1 MRLTRVC
8 VFLAVGAA
16 AFHPPPCGRPS
27 DGGRTFRPSATCR
40 APAGARF
47 LAAFRQ
53 AEDETAPLSVDEM
66 MQAVQAQFG
75 DDVENEEALRAA
87 FEAALRDD
95 ARPPPPR
102 TTAGTRGVQVELKSG
117 LLRGAASLVFELRSF
132 AHGAREDFALLQAK
146 AVEKAKVVEA
156 AQADAP
162 GAELDAG
169 SKLAINAGSIITW
182 FHEDIKNTQMRTAS
196 I

>member
-1 MRLTRVC
+1 MRLTRLC

-27 DGGRTFRPSATCR
+27 GGGRTFRPSATCR

-47 LAAFRQ
+47 LAAFRHV
-53 AEDETAPLSVDEM
+53 EDETAPLSVDEM

-87 FEAALRDD
+87 FEAALRED

-146 AVEKAKVVEA
+146 AVEKAR
-156 AQADAP
+156 
-162 GAELDAG
+162 LDARLTVTPTL
-169 SKLAINAGSIITW
+169 SLSLTLSL
-182 FHEDIKNTQMRTAS
+182 TLTLTLL
-196 I
+196 